1 MGMDVVVLGI
11 VGLVLI
17 VVSRALPPTVAP
29 AARGFLA
36 LGGVVLTLSG
46 TLLATVRQV
55 DAGEVGV
62 VKLFGNV
69 QDDVLNSGL
78 HLVNPLADVVAIDVK
93 THAYTMSAVADE
105 GEKSGDDAIR
115 VLTSDGLEVTIDVT
129 VLYRPSA
136 ADAPRMLREVGANYQ
151 DVLVRPLVRTRFRD
165 HAVEFAA
172 VDLYSFRREA
182 FQQSVFASLEADFKG
197 KGLLLEQVLVR
208 DIVLPDSVK
217 AAIEAKI
224 NAEQEAQKM
233 QFVLEKERQEAE
245 RKRVEAQGVADS
257 QRIVAESLSSP
268 LLEYEQIK
276 ALKELAASPNA
287 KVVLTDG
294 KTATFLQP

>member
-1 MGMDVVVLGI
+1 VLF
-11 VGLVLI
+11 
-17 VVSRALPPTVAP
+17 VVSRSLPPTAPP
-29 AARGFLA
+29 AARAVLA
-36 LGGVVLTLSG
+36 LGGVVLSLSG
-46 TLLATVRQV
+46 AALATVRQV

-69 QDDVLNSGL
+69 REDVLDSGL
-78 HLVNPLADVVAIDVK
+78 HVVNPFADVVTIDVK

-105 GEKSGDDAIR
+105 GQKMGDDAIR

-129 VLYRPSA
+129 VLYKPIA
-136 ADAPRMLREVGANYQ
+136 ADAPRMLREVGPNYQ
-151 DVLVRPLVRTRFRD
+151 DVLVRPLARTRFRD
-165 HAVEFAA
+165 HAVEFSA
-172 VDLYSFRREA
+172 VDLYSAKREA
-182 FQQSVFASLEADFKG
+182 FQQSVFASLDADFKG

-217 AAIEAKI
+217 LAIEAKI

-245 RKRVEAQGVADS
+245 RKRVEAQGIADS

-268 LLEYEQIK
+268 LLQYEQIK
-276 ALKELAASPNA
+276 AWKELAASPNA
-287 KVVLTDG
+287 KLVLTDG
-294 KTATFLQP
+294 KTATLLQP